1 MINKKWGDINM
12 DENEEID
19 LKDFFRII
27 WKGKNVIFIVTIIGL
42 IILLEIILK
51 VLLKLM

>member
-1 MINKKWGDINM
+1 MSFMINKKWGDINM

-27 WKGKNVIFIVTIIGL
+27 WKGKNVIFIINHKTSCI
-42 IILLEIILK
+42 
-51 VLLKLM
+51 

>member
-1 MINKKWGDINM
+1 M

-42 IILLEIILK
+42 IIGYVYTMWVK
-51 VLLKLM
+51 M